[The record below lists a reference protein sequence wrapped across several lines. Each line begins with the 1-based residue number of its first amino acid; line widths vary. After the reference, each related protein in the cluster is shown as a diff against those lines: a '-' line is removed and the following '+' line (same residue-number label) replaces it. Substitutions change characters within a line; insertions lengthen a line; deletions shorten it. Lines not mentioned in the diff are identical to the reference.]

1 MQAHTYTEYLKM
13 FGKNRSKR
21 HFAAE
26 NLKSIHNEGPS
37 KIHENKK
44 NNCMDLI
51 FYVKETHPLIF
62 SYKLFQVLCGIY
74 CRFDTNF

>member
-44 NNCMDLI
+44 KKLHGSYFLRKGNPSFNI
-51 FYVKETHPLIF
+51 FLQTF
-62 SYKLFQVLCGIY
+62 SSVMWHLL
-74 CRFDTNF
+74 